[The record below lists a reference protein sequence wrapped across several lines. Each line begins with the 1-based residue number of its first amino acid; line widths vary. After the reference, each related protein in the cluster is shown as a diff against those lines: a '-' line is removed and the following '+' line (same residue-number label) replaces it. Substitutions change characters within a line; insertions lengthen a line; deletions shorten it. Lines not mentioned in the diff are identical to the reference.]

1 MLYVDIETFCRLDL
15 KKVTPYRYVEDPS
28 FQIILCA
35 WAYDDE
41 PVRITS
47 DASEIP
53 EDVYQA
59 AVMKCAHNA
68 GFERI
73 CFSAERGAGYL
84 PPEEWED
91 TMAIAGERGYPQSL
105 EKLAEA
111 LGGEQKSKAGTF
123 LVSFF
128 CRPNKQGKRN
138 LPEDHPEKWAEFVAY
153 CVQDVE
159 TLRSVEKR
167 LGGWPTEH
175 ERQVWVADQRIND
188 RGIRV
193 DAKMCEAAIAAG
205 STNLQRH
212 LAEMKELTGLAN
224 PNSTAQLLGWLQESG
239 LRSMNNLRAETVAAR
254 IASPALASG
263 TEKANRVKR
272 VLELRQE
279 TAFTTGKKYLA
290 IAAGKNLDDRLRGQ
304 FKFFGAH
311 TGRWSSRGVQLHN
324 LTRASL
330 GSHKVKSGTC
340 SCGAT
345 PAGDEHEARENAA
358 EVHAAIIDLL
368 LSEDLDSETLKKLV
382 RATFVVDG
390 VVCDYSAIEARVVAW
405 LAGEEWALQ
414 AFRAGRDIYV
424 ETAARMSTPGNE
436 LTRYQGKVAVLAL
449 GYNGSVVSLRAMGGE
464 GTDEELGRLVEQW
477 RAANRNIVRMWGTL
491 GEAFRYGGRVGAYL
505 RVEVQGD
512 DRLIWLPSGRAITY
526 HDVKL
531 DERFRFLDEKTGKWV
546 TRISDGYA
554 NPQGGRTM
562 TYGGKLT
569 ENVTQAVARDLLA
582 AALVRL
588 ENAGFETVGHVHDEV
603 LVAGTQDVDTVSA
616 LMCDSPEWATDL
628 PVNSEGFYCY
638 RYRKG

>member
-1 MLYVDIETFCRLDL
+1 MLYIDIETFCQLDL

-41 PVRITS
+41 PVRSTS

-59 AVMKCAHNA
+59 AVLKCAHNA

-123 LVSFF
+123 LISFF

-159 TLRSVEKR
+159 TLRSVEKK

-193 DAKMCEAAIAAG
+193 DSKMCEAAIAAG
-205 STNLQRH
+205 NTNLQRH

-224 PNSTAQLLGWLQESG
+224 PNSTVQLLGWLQESG

-290 IAAGKNLDDRLRGQ
+290 IEAGKNRDDRLRGQ

-311 TGRWSSRGVQLHN
+311 TGRWSSRGVQLQN

-330 GSHKVKSGTC
+330 KTELER
-340 SCGAT
+340 
-345 PAGDEHEARENAA
+345 DL
-358 EVHAAIIDLL
+358 AIVDLI

-382 RATFVVDG
+382 RATFIVDG

-414 AFRAGRDIYV
+414 AFRDGRDIYV

-491 GEAFRYGGRVGAYL
+491 GEAFRYGGLVGDYL
-505 RVEVQGD
+505 QVEVRGD
-512 DRLIWLPSGRAITY
+512 DRLIWLPSNRAITY

-569 ENVTQAVARDLLA
+569 ENVTQAVARDILA

-588 ENAGFETVGHVHDEV
+588 ENAGLETVGHVHDEV
-603 LVAGTQDVDTVSA
+603 LVAGTQDVDAVSGI
-616 LMCDSPEWATDL
+616 MCDSPEWAAGL
-628 PVNSEGFYCY
+628 PVGSEGFYCY